1 MSVLEVDKS
10 SDVLMM
16 GAFDTMS
23 HVLFTNQ
30 MLLFLGFHVNL
41 VGHCFLGSKL
51 FIFSLFFSFF
61 KVKTVKVSNVSLG
74 ASEQDLKEFFSFSGD
89 IEYAEMKS
97 ENEQSQIAY
106 VTFKDSQ
113 GADTAVLLSFRIL
126 YVQIVINNHPLII
139 AKLYSFENHRP
150 FEFDICDP
158 KDLIWVLGQ
167 QFPYVHP
174 RHYFDRLIPIT
185 FWSLSDHVHGV
196 IQICGLTCANHKRK
210 ADNTISR
217 GGATIVDL
225 PVTVTLDPDYQLPP
239 AALAALSAAE
249 NKAPSDESAL
259 RKAEDVVTGMLAKGF
274 ILGKDA
280 INKAKSFDEK
290 HQLTSTASAKVASL
304 DKKIGLT
311 EKISAS
317 TTVVGDKVREVD
329 QKFQVSEKT
338 KSAFAAAEQKV
349 SSAGSAIMS
358 NRYVFTGA
366 AWVTGA
372 FSKVAKA
379 AGDVGQM
386 AKEKVGMSEEEQKR
400 KMVDDYAQVHLSES
414 PKASAASE
422 QQLSKPP
429 PAEGL
434 IL

>member
-1 MSVLEVDKS
+1 MSSL
-10 SDVLMM
+10 
-16 GAFDTMS
+16 
-23 HVLFTNQ
+23 Q
-30 MLLFLGFHVNL
+30 IRCCWFLGFHVNL
-41 VGHCFLGSKL
+41 VGHCFL
-51 FIFSLFFSFF
+51 
-61 KVKTVKVSNVSLG
+61 VKTVKVSNVSLG

-113 GADTAVLLSFRIL
+113 GADTAVLLS
-126 YVQIVINNHPLII
+126 
-139 AKLYSFENHRP
+139 
-150 FEFDICDP
+150 
-158 KDLIWVLGQ
+158 
-167 QFPYVHP
+167 
-174 RHYFDRLIPIT
+174 
-185 FWSLSDHVHGV
+185 
-196 IQICGLTCANHKRK
+196 
-210 ADNTISR
+210 
-217 GGATIVDL
+217 GATIVDL

-249 NKAPSDESAL
+249 NKAPGDESVL

>member
-1 MSVLEVDKS
+1 MSSLQIRC
-10 SDVLMM
+10 
-16 GAFDTMS
+16 FW
-23 HVLFTNQ
+23 
-30 MLLFLGFHVNL
+30 FLGFHVNL
-41 VGHCFLGSKL
+41 VGHCFL
-51 FIFSLFFSFF
+51 
-61 KVKTVKVSNVSLG
+61 VKTVKVSNVSLG

-113 GADTAVLLSFRIL
+113 GADTAVLLS
-126 YVQIVINNHPLII
+126 
-139 AKLYSFENHRP
+139 
-150 FEFDICDP
+150 
-158 KDLIWVLGQ
+158 
-167 QFPYVHP
+167 
-174 RHYFDRLIPIT
+174 
-185 FWSLSDHVHGV
+185 
-196 IQICGLTCANHKRK
+196 
-210 ADNTISR
+210 
-217 GGATIVDL
+217 GATIVDL

-249 NKAPSDESAL
+249 NKAPGDESAL